1 MSKASH
7 RGSWLI
13 LPLLALLAGDALG
26 PFHSIPGTQPGI
38 ASGTAAATGLSVSGR
53 VGTPLTPTS
62 TIPIELVLTNSS
74 EVPLTITGLTVQ
86 LARISAKNGADVDC
100 DLRQFTIRPF
110 SGGYGF
116 SLGAATTNSLA
127 ELGFQP
133 ARWPH
138 VTMLDLATNQ
148 DSCKSVVIRFRVSG
162 TAS

>member
-26 PFHSIPGTQPGI
+26 PFHAIPGTQPGI
-38 ASGTAAATGLSVSGR
+38 ASGTAATAGLSVSGR
-53 VGTPLTPTS
+53 VGTPLAPTS
-62 TIPIELVLTNSS
+62 TVPIELVLTNSS
-74 EVPLTITGLTVQ
+74 DVPLTITGLTVQ
-86 LARISAKNGADVDC
+86 LTRITAKNGGDVDC
-100 DLRQFTIRPF
+100 DLRQFRIRPF

-116 SLGAATTNSLA
+116 SLDAATTHSLA

-138 VTMLDLATNQ
+138 VTMLGLATNQ
-148 DSCKSVVIRFRVSG
+148 DGCKNAVIRFLVSG

>member
-7 RGSWLI
+7 RGGWLI
-13 LPLLALLAGDALG
+13 VPILAFLAGDAIG
-26 PFHSIPGTQPGI
+26 PFHAIPGTRPGM
-38 ASGTAAATGLSVSGR
+38 ASGTASAAGLSVSGR
-53 VGTPLTPTS
+53 IGTPLAPTS
-62 TIPIELVLTNSS
+62 TVPIELVLTNSS
-74 EVPLTITGLTVQ
+74 DVPLTITGLTVQ
-86 LARISAKNGADVDC
+86 VARISEKNGGDVDC

-110 SGGYGF
+110 SGAYGF
-116 SLGAATTNSLA
+116 SLRAATTSSLA

-148 DSCKSVVIRFRVSG
+148 DGCKNAVIRFLVSG